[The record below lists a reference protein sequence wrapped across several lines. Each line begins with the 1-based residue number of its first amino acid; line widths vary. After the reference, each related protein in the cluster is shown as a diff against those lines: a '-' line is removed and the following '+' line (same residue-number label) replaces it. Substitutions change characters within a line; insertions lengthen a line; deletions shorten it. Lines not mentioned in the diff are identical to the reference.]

1 MKIIF
6 TLILLLTGK
15 VSHTQSNFNMHCY
28 EIIGNDTTPVEC
40 DESFY
45 GKLPTPIFYGNID
58 SLCWE
63 MEKRFVETLNEWR
76 RNHGINEL
84 EYDSEMESLL
94 TVPWNKK
101 QVRMGKISHGEGYN
115 SLGNR
120 SDRVGIGGVG
130 ECCAY
135 NHRSD
140 MGEVSRFFIQYK
152 DSPPHWKILTDD
164 EYDYISVSVL
174 YDQEINRYYSVVNVR
189 W

>member
-6 TLILLLTGK
+6 TLILLLTGN

-28 EIIGNDTTPVEC
+28 EIIGNDTTPVDC

-84 EYDSEMESLL
+84 KYDSEMESLL

-120 SDRVGIGGVG
+120 SDRAGIGGVG

-135 NHRSD
+135 NYKSD

-152 DSPPHWKILTDD
+152 DSPPHWEILTDD
-164 EYDYISVSVL
+164 DYDYISVSVL
-174 YDQEINRYYSVVNVR
+174 YDQETNRYYSVVNVR